1 MVWNCTWLGIR
12 VGLFTPDRAF
22 EEVVKTKITQLKQ
35 PCLKLV
41 ELCVGEIMQI
51 FMPLFLKV
59 GIRVCKWMTLLLT
72 ICLFFV
78 PHSAGG
84 SSKNLWVHMVKEGLS
99 REQVYFF
106 YFCLILGVQLQPQFR
121 RPCPHDQFFLRPGKS
136 FLTTGFW
143 GKEAWRPTPKWNT
156 RFFFAFSKRTQLW
169 LP

>member
-1 MVWNCTWLGIR
+1 MLWNCTWLGIR

-41 ELCVGEIMQI
+41 ELCHEEIRQI
-51 FMPLFLKV
+51 LMPLFLKV

-84 SSKNLWVHMVKEGLS
+84 RFKDLGVHMVKEGFL
-99 REQVYFF
+99 RDQVYFF
-106 YFCLILGVQLQPQFR
+106 CLFVYFAIIQSSFRLVKGQQFLNNILKKNCDDYLI
-121 RPCPHDQFFLRPGKS
+121 
-136 FLTTGFW
+136 
-143 GKEAWRPTPKWNT
+143 
-156 RFFFAFSKRTQLW
+156 
-169 LP
+169 